1 MNLTDTQPTSKRPRG
16 RPRKTFDEKRINIK
30 LTLAPDV
37 HDALCA
43 TGNASRTIDALVRRY
58 LMTGELEP

>member
-1 MNLTDTQPTSKRPRG
+1 MLTELQPTSKRPRG
-16 RPRKTFDEKRINIK
+16 RPRKNFEEKRVAIK
-30 LTLAPDV
+30 ISIAPDV

-58 LMTGELEP
+58 LMTGELES

>member
-1 MNLTDTQPTSKRPRG
+1 MSS
-16 RPRKTFDEKRINIK
+16 DEKRLRLYINV
-30 LTLAPDV
+30 APDV